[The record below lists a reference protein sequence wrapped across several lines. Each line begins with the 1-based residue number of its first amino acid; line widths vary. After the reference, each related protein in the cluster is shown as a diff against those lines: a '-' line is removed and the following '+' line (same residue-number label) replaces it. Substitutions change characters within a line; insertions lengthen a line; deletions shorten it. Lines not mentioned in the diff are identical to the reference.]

1 MYNNEKLTYVA
12 FDFNEYCAGMK
23 FDNVNVLLK
32 ELEGKL
38 RDFFKNDY

>member
-1 MYNNEKLTYVA
+1 MYNNEHLTYIA

-32 ELEGKL
+32 ELSSISDNFG
-38 RDFFKNDY
+38 